1 MARIEPKSS
10 SDVPG
15 ANAPSGSAS
24 LSARRFRLPKTFSAL
39 RHRNYRLFLFGQFI
53 SLAGTW
59 MQTIAQGWLVYEIS
73 GSEMALGLVGFA
85 SAIPALLI
93 SPMAGVITDR
103 VSRRSLL
110 VATQSGAM
118 MLALILATL
127 TFLGVVQVWH
137 VILLAVGL
145 GVVNSFDGPARQA
158 FVVEM
163 VGRDDLPNAIA
174 LNSMTFNS
182 GRIIGPAIGGLVLVL
197 VGAAWCFLLNGLTF
211 IAVILS
217 LLMMKLPPPKPVTT
231 NLSPWK
237 QMQSALIYLGHQPN
251 LKGLL
256 LMALAFSLFGISYS
270 TVLPAFIDKVLQQGA
285 GAFGAINAMSGIGAV
300 TGAFLVAKWGD
311 TGRRGRWLSWA
322 SMGFPLVLT
331 LFALNRFYPFALL
344 LAVLLGVGFM
354 LTYTLI
360 NTLLQTQLVDE
371 MRGRVLSLY
380 TLTFFGFT
388 PFGNLMIGSLSEW
401 IGLSQALVLSAAL
414 SFVTVGSVLWRI
426 PSVRKLA

>member
-1 MARIEPKSS
+1 MARNEPQSS
-10 SDVPG
+10 SDDPG
-15 ANAPSGSAS
+15 ASAS
-24 LSARRFRLPKTFSAL
+24 AGGVSLPTRQFRLPKTFSAL
-39 RHRNYRLFLFGQFI
+39 RHRNYRLFLIGQLI

-73 GSEMALGLVGFA
+73 GSELALGLVGFA

-103 VSRRSLL
+103 VSRRTLL
-110 VATQSGAM
+110 VATQTGAM
-118 MLALILATL
+118 SLALILAVL

-137 VILLAVGL
+137 VLLLAVGL

-211 IAVILS
+211 IAVIIS

-237 QMQSALIYLGHQPN
+237 QMKSALVYLGHQPD

-256 LMALAFSLFGISYS
+256 LMALMFSLFGISYS

-311 TGRRGRWLSWA
+311 TGRRGRWLTWS
-322 SMGFPLVLT
+322 SMSFPLVLT
-331 LFALNRFYPFALL
+331 LFALNRFYPLALF

-401 IGLSQALVLSAAL
+401 MGLSQALILSATL
-414 SFVTVGSVLWRI
+414 SFVTVGAVLWYI